1 MLLSSGVKQEWHKT
15 ASISIIYIV
24 TFYLLSF
31 DFVPLSLPVVVYK
44 APWWGTRWPYLETA
58 SIVSRA
64 NCLYL
69 GGIIKIAQHKASIP
83 FIVIRIV
90 TCGPQGRI
98 SLQKNMMKIVVSK
111 VFIDECV
118 FQRHCRDVDETVPK
132 FCFTS
137 RRVEYLSQRHVVYI
151 DH

>member
-1 MLLSSGVKQEWHKT
+1 MAYLET
-15 ASISIIYIV
+15 ASIFIIYL
-24 TFYLLSF
+24 FHLLSF
-31 DFVPLSLPVVVYK
+31 IFDSVPLSLPVVVYK

-90 TCGPQGRI
+90 TYSPQGRKG
-98 SLQKNMMKIVVSK
+98 LQKNMMKIVVQYLLMSVCSK
-111 VFIDECV
+111 G
-118 FQRHCRDVDETVPK
+118 
-132 FCFTS
+132 
-137 RRVEYLSQRHVVYI
+137 VV
-151 DH
+151 

>member
-1 MLLSSGVKQEWHKT
+1 MWWGTRWHFWKVLVYP
-15 ASISIIYIV
+15 SYLHF

-98 SLQKNMMKIVVSK
+98 SLQKKYVSLQEESSIYLKGMLYVHRSLVSK
-111 VFIDECV
+111 NSFNI
-118 FQRHCRDVDETVPK
+118 
-132 FCFTS
+132 
-137 RRVEYLSQRHVVYI
+137 
-151 DH
+151 